1 MARYRFLP
9 ANAEMVDGALR
20 SVAVLPWY
28 ALREA
33 VQAAK
38 GRRIPFIDTCHS
50 ARAYN
55 PRLGNAAYHAV

>member
-28 ALREA
+28 ALQEA

-38 GRRIPFIDTCHS
+38 GGASHS
-50 ARAYN
+50 STPGRAYN
-55 PRLGNAAYHAV
+55 PQLGNAAYHAV